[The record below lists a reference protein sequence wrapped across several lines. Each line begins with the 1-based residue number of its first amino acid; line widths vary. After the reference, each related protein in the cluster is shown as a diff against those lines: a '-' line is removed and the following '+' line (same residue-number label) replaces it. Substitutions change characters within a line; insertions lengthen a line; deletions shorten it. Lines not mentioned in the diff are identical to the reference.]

1 MNLTLYK
8 SVYGKLASLTSGR
21 YAITRGYNPLVV
33 STGLLAIFFSLGV
46 TSHSSV
52 PSGLLRTIPCRY
64 EGVPPFDIP
73 FFLLIYNI
81 YNNLY

>member
-8 SVYGKLASLTSGR
+8 SVYGKLASLNSGR
-21 YAITRGYNPLVV
+21 YAITRKHYFLGL

-46 TSHSSV
+46 TSHSFV
-52 PSGLLRTIPCRY
+52 PFGLLRNIPCRY

-73 FFLLIYNI
+73 FSAYL
-81 YNNLY
+81 